1 MNSYEL
7 PLTKTRLKV
16 LSCAYKKP
24 IVFNDLKSEKMFA
37 DIDFKKDFMKL
48 KTHGFLHNT
57 EKREKYE
64 ELQDVPFE
72 ITDKGKAAVEQKQED
87 NRRFR
92 IPVAISI
99 CAIVISVVSLV
110 LSIVLR

>member
-16 LSCAYKKP
+16 LYCAYKKP
-24 IVFNDLKSEKMFA
+24 IAFNDLKSEKMFA

-64 ELQDVPFE
+64 ELKDVPFE
-72 ITDKGKAAVEQKQED
+72 ITDKGKVAVEQNKKD
-87 NRRFR
+87 NLRFWFPTAWD
-92 IPVAISI
+92 IIAILVALT
-99 CAIVISVVSLV
+99 ALF
-110 LSIVLR
+110 L